1 MVTAIA
7 RDDGPTAF
15 PMLER
20 AVELLEEVGDQSET
34 VEALVVLGNAHRFTG
49 DKAGAKRLYLRAIDL
64 AYGAGNR
71 QLATGLLFI
80 LTALEGD
87 TGRHERVAT
96 IWGAAAA
103 AQEAS
108 GALKPPGAVR
118 LIGDP
123 VATARETM
131 GDEAVERALA
141 AGRMMDADA
150 VIAYAHAD

>member
-1 MVTAIA
+1 M
-7 RDDGPTAF
+7 
-15 PMLER
+15 
-20 AVELLEEVGDQSET
+20 
-34 VEALVVLGNAHRFTG
+34 VLGNAHRFTG
-49 DKAGAKRLYLRAIDL
+49 DRAGAKGLYLRAIDL

-87 TGRHERVAT
+87 TGRPERVAT

-103 AQEAS
+103 AQEVF

-131 GDEAVERALA
+131 GDEAVERRLPR
-141 AGRMMDADA
+141 GE
-150 VIAYAHAD
+150 